1 MAWQTSERVLAL
13 RQRSGIVEAFVDT
26 LDGWRK
32 HQSGRNA
39 SLLAFFF
46 FLSIFPL
53 LLVATTILGFVLQDN
68 TDLQQRIVDGA
79 LDNIPVLGQQ
89 LADDPSSLEGSVWV
103 LLLGLATA
111 LWSGTKAFVGLQVAL
126 DDIWEVDIDE
136 REPMHVQRGRAVLG
150 LVIVGVAQVGT
161 LVLSTIVN
169 ASGLPGLSRILLL
182 IVGLAVNVAVMAFM
196 YRFLTAAS
204 PTWADVWPGALSA
217 GIAFSLLQYF
227 GAGIVKRITDNAG
240 DTYGQFALVLGLVT
254 WLGFLAISALMSA
267 ELNAVLVR
275 QAITNAGNPVEET
288 TVTPPNLGT

>member
-1 MAWQTSERVLAL
+1 MPWQTSERVMAW
-13 RQRSGIVEAFVDT
+13 RGRSDIVDVVVDM

-68 TDLQQRIVDGA
+68 PDLQQRIVNGS

-89 LADDPSSLEGSVWV
+89 LADDPSSLDGSIWV
-103 LLLGLATA
+103 LVVGLVTA
-111 LWSGTKAFVGLQVAL
+111 LWSATKAFVGLQVAQ

-136 REPMHVQRGRAVLG
+136 REPMHVQRGRAILG
-150 LVIVGVAQVGT
+150 MVIIGVAQVGT
-161 LVLSTIVN
+161 LVLTAIVN
-169 ASGLPGLSRILLL
+169 AAGLPGMSRILLL
-182 IVGLAVNVAVMAFM
+182 IAGLVVNVVVIAFM

-204 PTWADVWPGALSA
+204 PTWTDVWPGALSA

-267 ELNAVLVR
+267 ELNAAIVR
-275 QAITNAGNPVEET
+275 RRPVSA
-288 TVTPPNLGT
+288 

>member
-1 MAWQTSERVLAL
+1 MAWQTSDRVMSWRA
-13 RQRSGIVEAFVDT
+13 RSDVVDVVVDM
-26 LDGWRK
+26 LDGWRR

-39 SLLAFFF
+39 SLLSFFF

-53 LLVATTILGFVLQDN
+53 LLVATTILGFILQDN

-89 LADDPSSLEGSVWV
+89 LADDPSSLDGSIWV
-103 LLLGLATA
+103 LIVGLATA
-111 LWSGTKAFVGLQVAL
+111 LWSATKAFVGLQVAL
-126 DDIWEVDIDE
+126 DDIWEVDIDQ
-136 REPMHVQRGRAVLG
+136 REPMPVQRGRAILG
-150 LVIVGVAQVGT
+150 LVIIGVAQVGT
-161 LVLSTIVN
+161 LAVTAVVN
-169 ASGLPGLSRILLL
+169 AAELPGMSRLLL
-182 IVGLAVNVAVMAFM
+182 VIAGLAVNVVVISFM

-204 PTWADVWPGALSA
+204 PTWADVWPGSLSA

-267 ELNAVLVR
+267 ELNAAIVR
-275 QAITNAGNPVEET
+275 RRPVGAR
-288 TVTPPNLGT
+288 TVSA